1 MLRDQALWR
10 AESLSDQLDICP
22 AAAHALKAGL
32 CHGSRRQD
40 QVELGQISHIIQRGG
55 ARYQDPEDLFTP
67 AFRFGERWR
76 GVENTGFHLA
86 LMMCPV
92 PVVITGDK
100 KLPESEAMEMAYRAI
115 GQGAAGADMARKLF
129 QVSGPVATL
138 RALAILVQEGRSG
151 AAVYKMYCDLAER
164 QTVRHLTACG

>member
-1 MLRDQALWR
+1 M
-10 AESLSDQLDICP
+10 
-22 AAAHALKAGL
+22 
-32 CHGSRRQD
+32 
-40 QVELGQISHIIQRGG
+40 
-55 ARYQDPEDLFTP
+55 
-67 AFRFGERWR
+67 
-76 GVENTGFHLA
+76 
-86 LMMCPV
+86 
-92 PVVITGDK
+92 ITGDK